1 MTSRR
6 LGMGVVLL
14 ATVACGSDPGT
25 GPSVPVE
32 PTGTLLVY
40 DPTGPVHVV
49 DVVSDASREVS
60 RYGEPFIYVS
70 AAFGKDAST
79 VVGGGSGVLQPIP
92 PGIRQLDLASGAI
105 TTVVDDVRA
114 YATRVA
120 PDGRTLVFGAAGWS
134 GPRSVL
140 ATVEIGGTA
149 APVVRWVAPESGPN
163 HLLAD
168 LRWLPDQSGL
178 IGNLYDL
185 DVVQIVHFDLA
196 SGVITPIT
204 EPTTNLEMIRTLD
217 LSPDG
222 GTIAYNTHTGELRF
236 ITREGAP
243 AAGYP
248 THLRGVLPAFSP
260 DGKFLAWRRHIGTP
274 GNLQSDGV
282 WFYRFSDGAMWRAL
296 PEDSPLTWV
305 LDWG

>member
-1 MTSRR
+1 MTRH
-6 LGMGVVLL
+6 LCTGLALL
-14 ATVACGSDPGT
+14 AAIGCGSDPGT
-25 GPSVPVE
+25 GPSVPAE
-32 PTGTLLVY
+32 PTGTLLVF

-49 DVVSDASREVS
+49 DMASGEAREVS
-60 RYGEPFIYVS
+60 RRGEPVFWIS
-70 AAFGKDAST
+70 TAFGENSDI
-79 VVGGGSGVLQPIP
+79 VVGGGLGTGQPS

-105 TTVVDDVRA
+105 TTLVDDVLA

-120 PDGRTLVFGAAGWS
+120 PDGRTLIFGAAGWS

-140 ATVEIGGTA
+140 ATLEIGGTA
-149 APVVRWVAPESGPN
+149 APVVRWVAPDDHPDWG
-163 HLLAD
+163 LTD

-178 IGNLYDL
+178 IAQLFDI
-185 DVVQIVHFDLA
+185 DVVQIVHYDLA

-204 EPTTNLEMIRTLD
+204 EPTTTLEMTRTLD

-222 GTIAYNTHTGELRF
+222 RTIAYNTHTGELRF
-236 ITREGAP
+236 ITRDGSP

-248 THLRGVLPAFSP
+248 TDLRGILPAFSP
-260 DGKFLAWRRHIGTP
+260 DGKLLAWSRYEEGSPVI
-274 GNLQSDGV
+274 DAV
-282 WFYRFSDGAMWRAL
+282 WFYRFSDGALWRAL